1 MRKNFTFLVY
11 IKIGN
16 LASLKKNLDGNG
28 GCADRDGL
36 EVGGGVAGFALD
48 KSQYAC

>member
-1 MRKNFTFLVY
+1 MCEKIFLFLFY

-16 LASLKKNLDGNG
+16 LASLKKDLDGNG
-28 GCADRDGL
+28 GADGDGL
-36 EVGGGVAGFALD
+36 EVGGGVADFTLD